1 MKSYVHIYLL
11 PFITLF
17 YYCTL
22 MLPSDI
28 FNKCIYIHKLVAT
41 IKHKDNKETL
51 KENKKSHIRA
61 ITNSIRQF

>member
-1 MKSYVHIYLL
+1 
-11 PFITLF
+11 
-17 YYCTL
+17 